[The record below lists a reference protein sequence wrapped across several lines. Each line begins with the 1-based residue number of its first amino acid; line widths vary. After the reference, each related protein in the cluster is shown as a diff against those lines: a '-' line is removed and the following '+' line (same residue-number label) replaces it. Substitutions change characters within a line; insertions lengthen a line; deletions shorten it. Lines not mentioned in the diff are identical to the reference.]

1 MTQVI
6 KIAIVGAECTG
17 KSTLAAELATHFQS
31 TYPSKWVPEYLREF
45 SEKAER
51 TPFEEEQAFIAQ
63 TQKNLEAEIAKSLIK
78 EANGHAY
85 ALLFCDTT
93 PLLTNIYNEI
103 VFSRPHPELEALCHH
118 DDYDLTLLTAID
130 FPWQADPMRDGPD
143 AQKATH
149 QLLSQKLLDLKIKHE
164 VISGSIK
171 ERVAQAQNLIQ
182 ELVL

>member
-17 KSTLAAELATHFQS
+17 KSTLAAELVAHFKS
-31 TYPSKWVPEYLREF
+31 AYPSQWVPEYLREF

-51 TPFEEEQAFIAQ
+51 TPFEEEQHLIAN
-63 TQKNLEAEIAKSLIK
+63 TQKNLEHEATQALIK
-78 EANGHAY
+78 EARGQAY

-103 VFSRPHPELEALCHH
+103 VFGRPHPELEALSHH
-118 DDYDLTLLTAID
+118 DDYDLTLLTAMN
-130 FPWQADPMRDGPD
+130 FPWQADKVRDGPK
-143 AQKATH
+143 AQQATH
-149 QLLSQKLLDLKIKHE
+149 ERLSQKLLDLKIKHE
-164 VISGSIK
+164 LISGSIK